1 MTCTDP
7 VSPDPRRHPHVF
19 FLSVS
24 VQGLRLL
31 HRAVYVC
38 MSASPLV
45 FPVCPRLFTSVGRRE
60 SLSR

>member
-1 MTCTDP
+1 MTRTDP
-7 VSPDPRRHPHVF
+7 VSPDPRHHPRVY

-31 HRAVYVC
+31 RRAVYVC
-38 MSASPLV
+38 VSASPLV
-45 FPVCPRLFTSVGRRE
+45 FPVCPCLFTSVGRRE